1 MSFYKKYRN
10 NENYREQQF
19 STKKMT
25 RFQVSDKSFQSAT
38 IVSSLVITVFAFILF
53 VIRKNFAISESDIQ
67 TVSGITA
74 GLCGFALAIPL
85 FLKDFDISSNFWKQF
100 YLIAITFLVASF
112 VGVISFLLID
122 DLKSI
127 NITLWFFLS
136 IVISVN
142 ITNVNLLWNKTKF
155 KVSLNPILNLSISYL
170 ALFLSLFLYK
180 GDFWISATILFTIYG
195 FYLTLTL
202 MLAILVELLFA
213 NKKTEDNDT
222 RIKKAIQRLVEKYKE
237 QALDEQT
244 LLDKLKLE
252 EFPNIQ
258 EIISRT
264 KVQDLVTEMD
274 SETADNEPK
283 ITIFEYDRTVIPRW
297 RKEYD
302 DIIETNHLC
311 IFLSINVFDS
321 DSSWDI
327 NRYKQESQMYEQGEV
342 VNSYIYK
349 NHIEK
354 NVEEVFDIISKES
367 NLSVELLKENNI
379 INNNFILKKGRIKY
393 VINKDVFNGYRGIE
407 RTIKNNAVFY
417 CVYLTNKN
425 TDLENIENNKWRFVK
440 NIQDKKVFLYHK
452 FIGTYNGGGAKF
464 EDIFERVE
472 DFIAQNEVERIW
484 DKKLKDV

>member
-10 NENYREQQF
+10 NENYREQPF

-38 IVSSLVITVFAFILF
+38 IVSSLVITIFVFILF
-53 VIRKNFAISESDIQ
+53 VVKKNFAISESDIQ

-122 DLKSI
+122 DLQSI

-136 IVISVN
+136 IVISAN
-142 ITNVNLLWNKTKF
+142 ITNVNLLWNKSKF

-170 ALFLSLFLYK
+170 ALFLSLFFYK
-180 GDFWISATILFTIYG
+180 GDFWVSATVLFTIYG

-213 NKKTEDNDT
+213 NKKTENNDT
-222 RIKKAIQRLVEKYKE
+222 KIKKAIQRLVEKHKE

-244 LLDKLKLE
+244 LLDKLKSE
-252 EFPNIQ
+252 EFPNVQ

-283 ITIFEYDRTVIPRW
+283 ITIFEYNRTVIPRW

-302 DIIETNHLC
+302 EKLKITDTTIFIRAYFYEGEQLKEEEKASDEIYTFLSNNTNLSKELLRENNCISKYYLFNGKVKPDGYSINGHILIYLPVISNAVYEEGDTIYLNNFEGYSIETLHECRGRENYKDKP
-311 IFLSINVFDS
+311 IKIILSKS
-321 DSSWDI
+321 LSE
-327 NRYKQESQMYEQGEV
+327 NR
-342 VNSYIYK
+342 
-349 NHIEK
+349 
-354 NVEEVFDIISKES
+354 
-367 NLSVELLKENNI
+367 
-379 INNNFILKKGRIKY
+379 
-393 VINKDVFNGYRGIE
+393 
-407 RTIKNNAVFY
+407 
-417 CVYLTNKN
+417 
-425 TDLENIENNKWRFVK
+425 
-440 NIQDKKVFLYHK
+440 
-452 FIGTYNGGGAKF
+452 
-464 EDIFERVE
+464 
-472 DFIAQNEVERIW
+472 
-484 DKKLKDV
+484 